1 MSNLC
6 SFVYFMANLLSSK
19 KGDTLSSAYFALP
32 IQCTLYV

>member
-19 KGDTLSSAYFALP
+19 GDTLSSAYFALP
-32 IQCTLYV
+32 MQCTLYV